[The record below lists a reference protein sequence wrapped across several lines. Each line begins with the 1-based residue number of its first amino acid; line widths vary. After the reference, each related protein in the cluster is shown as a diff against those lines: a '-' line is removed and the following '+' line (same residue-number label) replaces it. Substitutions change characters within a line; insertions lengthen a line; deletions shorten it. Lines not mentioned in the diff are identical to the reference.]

1 MKTLLFGCFILLG
14 LFSCNQNSPRNS
26 NSDKTLNYSMS
37 VLHQRVTND
46 LTSILSGYIEK
57 SNETTNSNNIKFVI
71 STIRFSGS
79 TDFEFIQL
87 GVNGYNAI
95 KPSIGLSVYAPWT
108 RDANRSYPSYTM
120 SLKKDGSNDEFIILT
135 YHEINNNKELLI
147 ASSIK

>member
-1 MKTLLFGCFILLG
+1 
-14 LFSCNQNSPRNS
+14 
-26 NSDKTLNYSMS
+26 MS

-57 SNETTNSNNIKFVI
+57 SDETTNSNNIKFVI